1 MPVSAPVSRDVP
13 TASGQRRTNSV
24 TLSAEER
31 EVARNSFGSVN
42 GAPDLTPDQKER
54 LYAQNKAKLARMRA
68 SGEYRQTTE
77 QTG

>member
-1 MPVSAPVSRDVP
+1 
-13 TASGQRRTNSV
+13 
-24 TLSAEER
+24 
-31 EVARNSFGSVN
+31 
-42 GAPDLTPDQKER
+42 LTPDQKER